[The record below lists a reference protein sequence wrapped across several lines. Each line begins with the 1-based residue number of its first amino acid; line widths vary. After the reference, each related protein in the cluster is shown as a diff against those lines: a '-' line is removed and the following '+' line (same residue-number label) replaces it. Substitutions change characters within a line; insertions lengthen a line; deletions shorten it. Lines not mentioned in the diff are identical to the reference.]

1 MTPPVRI
8 ATPAGGV
15 AGAVLMHVLLRHSHL
30 DVHIFKSAADFKG
43 AGLAIWIAR
52 NGLGALDLLDALV
65 A

>member
-8 ATPAGGV
+8 ATSGGGV
-15 AGAVLMHVLLRHSHL
+15 AGAVLMHVLRHSHL

-43 AGLAIWIAR
+43 AGLAVWIAR
-52 NGLGALDLLDALV
+52 NGLAALDLLDTSA